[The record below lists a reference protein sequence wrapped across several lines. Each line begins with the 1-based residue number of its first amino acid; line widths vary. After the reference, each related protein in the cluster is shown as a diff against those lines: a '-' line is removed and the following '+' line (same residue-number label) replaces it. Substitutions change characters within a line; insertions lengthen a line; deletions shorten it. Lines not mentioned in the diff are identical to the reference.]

1 MPMPSLLQKK
11 VRVPLPAVVWL
22 LGFVVIAVLGGSLVI
37 DLSGE
42 SNADHF
48 VLARWSFEGLRV
60 YLWLESGLLIAVTV
74 ALGIHVL
81 SIGFAVARGQAARL
95 FGMPSPLHPV
105 FAGPAGY
112 IFVVLGVGLVA
123 MSLSMFVL
131 LNSCRYMRLV

>member
-1 MPMPSLLQKK
+1 MPSLFQKK
-11 VRVPLPAVVWL
+11 VKVPLPAVIWL
-22 LGFVVIAVLGGSLVI
+22 LGFVAVALLGGSLVI
-37 DLSGE
+37 DLGGQ
-42 SNADHF
+42 SNADNF

-81 SIGFAVARGQAARL
+81 SIGFAVARGHAARL

-105 FAGPAGY
+105 IAGPAGY
-112 IFVVLGVGLVA
+112 IFVVLGAALVA